1 MRSFFGGSA
10 KGHIEAEQLS
20 AYLDHQ
26 APPAERARI
35 HAHLQQCPDCRAELE
50 SLRQTVQLLQALPR
64 VSVPHAFTLSQAQVG
79 VRRPAGAA
87 PVWLGGL
94 VRGLGAATAVA
105 VVALVAFAVLRPEDQ
120 PWRPNQSI
128 ARVAPTAAPA
138 VEAQPLA
145 MEAPGG
151 SAAATDQDA
160 VAALPTLIVEAAPVE
175 APALS
180 ATAATAAPV
189 EPAPA
194 EPAPAAMIAMAPAPA
209 EEPTRVEEEVVASAA
224 APEPMATEAPAMTAK
239 AAPAEP
245 APVEPVMSAPALAEA
260 VPPAAAAAF
269 GRGGGG
275 PEEPVGIPSE
285 MLTPEPAPPAQPLA
299 TALPHGIRFAYAD
312 LNALWAVDR
321 DGGTRQLVQAR
332 GINTPQLS
340 PDESWIAYQIAGGQG
355 LQVWAVR
362 WAGGQPKL
370 LLDDANLPTD
380 RLPSGYQR
388 RAIRETRWEPQG
400 STLSV
405 TLSLVPGPDQPN
417 LLPKTELWRVNV
429 ETGALRYVSELG
441 QVNQPYYSP
450 DGSRYL
456 LVQYG
461 TETKP
466 EGSISLHDAATGK
479 GRTVV
484 TFPASPGKASY
495 DSQVAW
501 TPDSKAAWVAIPEAD
516 YGLPSPPNGATLY
529 RVSAA
534 GKGERVG
541 QIDAFQAY
549 WSPGGDLLAYTR
561 FISES
566 LATSELYLAESD
578 GASPQLYAT
587 MSQGEFISW
596 SPEGERFLYQ
606 DAFEMYVGQPDEAPQ
621 RLTNSVSM
629 VGPRWV
635 SDSQVMALH
644 DTGDGWLLTLRDV
657 DGTAVSLLPVVREAM
672 WDVGY

>member
-10 KGHIEAEQLS
+10 RAHVEAEHLS

-26 APPAERARI
+26 VSPAERARI
-35 HAHLQQCPDCRAELE
+35 HLHLQQCPECRAELE

-64 VSVPHAFTLSQAQVG
+64 VAVPHAFTLSQAQVG
-79 VRRPAGAA
+79 VRQPAGAA

-105 VVALVAFAVLRPEDQ
+105 LVALVAFTVLRPEDQ
-120 PWRPNQSI
+120 PWRPAQSI
-128 ARVAPTAAPA
+128 ARVSPTAAPA
-138 VEAQPLA
+138 VAPQPQAL
-145 MEAPGG
+145 EAPAG
-151 SAAATDQDA
+151 STAATSQDA
-160 VAALPTLIVEAAPVE
+160 VAALPTLMVEAAPTE
-175 APALS
+175 APAP
-180 ATAATAAPV
+180 AAPAATV
-189 EPAPA
+189 APA
-194 EPAPAAMIAMAPAPA
+194 EPEPAAMIAMAPAPA
-209 EEPTRVEEEVVASAA
+209 EEPTRDEEEVVAGSAA
-224 APEPMATEAPAMTAK
+224 TEPPATGAPAASAK
-239 AAPAEP
+239 AAPSEP
-245 APVEPVMSAPALAEA
+245 APVEPAMSAPALAEA
-260 VPPAAAAAF
+260 APPAAAAAF

-275 PEEPVGIPSE
+275 PDEPVGIPSE
-285 MLTPEPAPPAQPLA
+285 LLTPEPAPPAQPLA

-332 GINTPQLS
+332 GISTPQLS

-370 LLDDANLPTD
+370 LLDDATLPTD
-380 RLPSGYQR
+380 RLPAGYVR
-388 RAIRETRWEPQG
+388 RGIRETRWEPQG
-400 STLSV
+400 SALSV
-405 TLSLVPGPDQPN
+405 TLSLVPGPDRPD

-441 QVNQPYYSP
+441 QANQPYYSP
-450 DGSRYL
+450 DGARYL

-461 TETKP
+461 TEASP
-466 EGSISLHDAATGK
+466 EGSISVHDAATGK
-479 GRTVV
+479 GRTAV

-516 YGLPSPPNGATLY
+516 YGLPAPPNGSTLY
-529 RVSAA
+529 RVTAA
-534 GKGERVG
+534 GKGEKVG

-549 WSPGGDLLAYTR
+549 WSPDGSLLAYTR

-566 LATSELYLAESD
+566 LATNELYLAAVD

-606 DAFEMYVGQPDEAPQ
+606 DSFEIYVGQPEETPQ

-644 DTGDGWLLTLRDV
+644 DTGDAWLLTLRDV
-657 DGTAVSLLPVVREAM
+657 DGEATTLLPVARETV
-672 WDVGY
+672 WDVGF

>member
-1 MRSFFGGSA
+1 MRSLFGGSA
-10 KGHIEAEQLS
+10 RGHIEAEHLS

-64 VSVPHAFTLSQAQVG
+64 VAVPRAFTLSQAQIG
-79 VRRPAGAA
+79 VRQPAGAA

-105 VVALVAFAVLRPEDQ
+105 LVALVAFTVLRPEDQ

-128 ARVAPTAAPA
+128 ARVSPTAAPA
-138 VEAQPLA
+138 VAPQPLA
-145 MEAPGG
+145 MEAPAGADPIG
-151 SAAATDQDA
+151 STAAASQDA
-160 VAALPTLIVEAAPVE
+160 VAALPTLSVGAESAGAVSAPE
-175 APALS
+175 MA
-180 ATAATAAPV
+180 AAT
-189 EPAPA
+189 A
-194 EPAPAAMIAMAPAPA
+194 EPAPAAMIAMAPAPV
-209 EEPTRVEEEVVASAA
+209 EEPTRDGEEVVAGSAA
-224 APEPMATEAPAMTAK
+224 AEPMATEPAVAAK

-260 VPPAAAAAF
+260 APPAAAAAF

-299 TALPHGIRFAYAD
+299 TALPDGIRFAYAD

-340 PDESWIAYQIAGGQG
+340 PDESWIAYQISGSQG

-380 RLPSGYQR
+380 RLPAGYQR

-405 TLSLVPGPDQPN
+405 TLSLVPGPDRPD

-441 QVNQPYYSP
+441 QANQPYYSP

-461 TETKP
+461 TESKP
-466 EGSISLHDAATGK
+466 EGSISVHDAATGT
-479 GRTVV
+479 GRTAI

-495 DSQVAW
+495 YSQVAW

-516 YGLPSPPNGATLY
+516 YGLPAPPNGATLY

-534 GKGERVG
+534 GKGEQVG

-549 WSPGGDLLAYTR
+549 WSPDGSLLAYTR

-566 LATSELYLAESD
+566 LATNELYLAASD
-578 GASPQLYAT
+578 GAGPQLYTT

-606 DAFEMYVGQPDEAPQ
+606 DAFEMYVGQPDETPQ

-629 VGPRWV
+629 VSPRWV

-644 DTGDGWLLTLRDV
+644 DTGDAWLLTLRDV
-657 DGTAVSLLPVVREAM
+657 DGEAVSLLPVARETM
-672 WDVGY
+672 WDVGF